1 MSRGRRSR
9 QVEIFNFSFLDVL
22 ACTIGLLIFILVM
35 IFILQSTGPLTDYKH
50 LIESQ
55 TRSLHNTQNQI
66 HSTAEISASMA
77 AQLMAMPD
85 RRDPHL
91 VALLAAARATLAQ
104 TRRKAAARTADLAHV
119 QAQIDAQRAIY
130 QQQTQ
135 VTLHTLRTSL
145 AREMARL
152 ATLQGE
158 ISAARKSNTGDRII
172 FEPSDKRAAAK
183 FHIMHVL
190 CAGRGLAV
198 LHFNAQGGASI
209 GRITPDYAVTEP
221 SSAYEQAITKLDDRS
236 SPLIIFW
243 VFPTGVANFERARI
257 NVPADMHYGYEPAPR
272 RWKFLLQKGRTR

>member
-1 MSRGRRSR
+1 MSRGRRFR

-35 IFILQSTGPLTDYKH
+35 IFILQSAGPLTDYKH

-55 TRSLHNTQNQI
+55 TRSLHDTHNQI
-66 HSTAEISASMA
+66 RSTAAISASMA
-77 AQLMAMPD
+77 AELMAMPD

-91 VALLAAARATLAQ
+91 VALLAAARVTLAQ
-104 TRRKAAARTADLAHV
+104 ARRKAAARTADLAQV
-119 QAQIDAQRAIY
+119 QAHIDAQRAVY

-158 ISAARKSNTGDRII
+158 ISAAKKSDAADRIF
-172 FEPSDKRAAAK
+172 FEPADKRAAAK

-198 LHFNAQGGASI
+198 LHLNARGGASI
-209 GRITPDYAVTEP
+209 GRITPGYAVTEP
-221 SSAYEQAITKLDDRS
+221 TSAYGRAVARLDRHHA
-236 SPLIIFW
+236 PLIIFW
-243 VFPTGVANFERARI
+243 MYSTGVRNFDRARV
-257 NVPADMHYGYEPAPR
+257 NLPADMHYGYEPAPR
-272 RWKFLLQKGRTR
+272 RWKFLLQAGGGK